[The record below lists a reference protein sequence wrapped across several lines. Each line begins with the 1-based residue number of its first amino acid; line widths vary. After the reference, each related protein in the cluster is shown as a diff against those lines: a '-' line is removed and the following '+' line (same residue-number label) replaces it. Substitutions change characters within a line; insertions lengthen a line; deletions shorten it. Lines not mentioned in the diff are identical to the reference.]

1 MSIKKCIKIEGMG
14 RYLPQQVLSSELEE
28 KHGIPLGWSEK
39 YSGVKK
45 RHHVTFET
53 NGYMGARAIEDA
65 LEKCNLSL
73 SEIDLIISAGATY
86 DYSLPNQSCIIKS
99 ELKDGHVFNT
109 PTMDID
115 TSCLSFISAFE
126 VANSLFDGDKYKR
139 IIIVTSEISSKGL
152 DSNNRETITLFGDAA
167 VAAILQYDEESEGH
181 VFKSNLKTYSEG
193 AYDSIIKGGGNKYHF
208 KDHPYDQKLFSF
220 SMNGKK
226 MIKMVKQKLPEF
238 VGDFFSE
245 TPFSIEDIDVI
256 IPHQASKLG
265 KVIINKLYN
274 FKKGRLKENLDSYGN
289 CIAASI
295 PLLLYSRRYVF
306 VNRNLCR
313 IFNRRVITCIL
324 IKVICLKILEI

>member
-28 KHGIPLGWSEK
+28 KHGIPFGWSEK

-53 NGYMGARAIEDA
+53 NGYMGARAIEDV

-181 VFKSNLKTYSEG
+181 VFKSNFKTYSEG

-256 IPHQASKLG
+256 IPHQASKIG

-295 PLLLYSRRYVF
+295 PLLLYSIIENGEINRGDTCLLIGTSAGFSIGGLLF
-306 VNRNLCR
+306 VY
-313 IFNRRVITCIL
+313 
-324 IKVICLKILEI
+324 